1 MVEWKFMT
9 KFKNKTVSLNEP
21 ATKKLDEILK
31 EHPNIQAGRVISWDL
46 EHNNGQFMNNSIY
59 GYENHLEMKKKERS
73 KQKYQIRKDTKT
85 LQNLLEKHGEDWVL
99 NNLS

>member
-1 MVEWKFMT
+1 MK
-9 KFKNKTVSLNEP
+9 KFKNKSVSLNEP

-46 EHNNGQFMNNSIY
+46 EHNNGEFMKNCIF
-59 GYENHLEMKKKERS
+59 GYINHREMKKKERN
-73 KQKYQIRKDTKT
+73 KQKYQIKKDTKT